1 MTEFFPMHEIN
12 TTAAISSDI
21 TIEQMKK
28 NIKRGL
34 PRLHNID
41 GFRLSKDEPIAIVGG
56 GPSLKDNLEKLREFK
71 VKIACGSAHDYL
83 VENDIYCTYA
93 VVCDPDAIAANYLK
107 APVHNTKYLVS
118 TGCDDKVYE
127 ALKFY
132 DIYLWHCYSDDAL
145 KRQAEI
151 EPNFQAV
158 GGGCTVG
165 LRSISIALM
174 LGYSDIHF
182 FGFDS
187 CLRVSDRAHHAYNF
201 SDTTQEQLG
210 EIYEVCL
217 GTKDKMNKDKVFHCA
232 GYQLAQ
238 ASHFKDFYAR
248 YHSVFT
254 PTFHGE
260 GLLTELMSII
270 NKEKQKLK
278 SVEQKPHREA
288 LKGLLETAET
298 GITI

>member
-34 PRLHNID
+34 PRLHNLE
-41 GFRLSKDEPIAIVGG
+41 GFRLSKNEPIVLVGG
-56 GPSLKDNLEKLREFK
+56 GPSLKDNLQTLSKFK
-71 VKIACGSAHDYL
+71 NIIVCGSAHDYL
-83 VENDIYCTYA
+83 IEQGIIPTYA
-93 VVCDPDAIAANYLK
+93 VVCDPDAISANYLTK
-107 APVHNTKYLVS
+107 NHQKVKYLVS
-118 TGCDDKVYE
+118 TGCDDEVYNI
-127 ALKFY
+127 LKDK
-132 DIYLWHCYSDDAL
+132 DIYIWHCYSDDAL

-187 CLRVSDRAHHAYNF
+187 CLGVSDRAHHAYSF
-201 SDTTQEQLG
+201 SDETQEQLG

-278 SVEQKPHREA
+278 SVEQKPHREV